1 MIMVLSHLWL
11 IIRAGVAS
19 LLLSTLLLA
28 QNPYGGRIIGRVTD
42 SSGALV
48 PNAVVECVNL
58 GTNVVSSA
66 NTTSNGN
73 FELPNLIPGQY
84 LGTCKIP
91 DPEPLVGGVGTKQNR
106 EEMYSA
112 GRRGNRIFVMSKTPI
127 GLAAHHA

>member
-1 MIMVLSHLWL
+1 MIMVLSYFSL
-11 IIRAGVAS
+11 IFRSGVAG

-28 QNPYGGRIIGRVTD
+28 QNPYGGRIIGRVAD

-48 PNAVVECVNL
+48 PNAAVECVNL

-84 LGTCKIP
+84 RLSISVVGFKKYEQGPLELRVGDTLNIP
-91 DPEPLVGGVGTKQNR
+91 IEIGRASCR
-106 EEMYSA
+106 ERVQIS
-112 GRRGNRIFVMSKTPI
+112 VV
-127 GLAAHHA
+127 